1 MWILPFLYLLFS
13 NFALDTPEKQKVIH
27 IVIHICEQLLDFLRG
42 KTVFSRG

>member
-1 MWILPFLYLLFS
+1 MWILPFCIHCSQILLS
-13 NFALDTPEKQKVIH
+13 TRPKNKKVIH